1 MWRRLTGRGRPKE
14 NPRRGRGR
22 EGVRLMGQSNSR
34 DRLHRLMMED
44 FSERKEKA
52 ALHFEPDEEGRI
64 TLERIEPE
72 SSPQESKEDG

>member
-1 MWRRLTGRGRPKE
+1 MTTRPGGAAQRKS
-14 NPRRGRGR
+14 PGGSRGR

>member
-1 MWRRLTGRGRPKE
+1 
-14 NPRRGRGR
+14 
-22 EGVRLMGQSNSR
+22 MGQSNSR